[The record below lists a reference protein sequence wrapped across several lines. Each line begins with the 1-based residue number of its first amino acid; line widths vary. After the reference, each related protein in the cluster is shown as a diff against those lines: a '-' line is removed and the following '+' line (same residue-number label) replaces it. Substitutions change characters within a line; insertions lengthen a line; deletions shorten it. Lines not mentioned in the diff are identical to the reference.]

1 MVSLLRA
8 PTAVLYQFWNKT
20 TTFNLW
26 KGEAGVM
33 FDDRSYAPINV
44 NPVGGEAGTREG
56 MWQKYEKTNQ
66 MLSGGGGENSGQI
79 KVTFPTHGRRAT
91 YFKLFKNTN
100 LLINIE

>member
-56 MWQKYEKTNQ
+56 
-66 MLSGGGGENSGQI
+66 I
-79 KVTFPTHGRRAT
+79 
-91 YFKLFKNTN
+91 
-100 LLINIE
+100 